1 MKEYKLS
8 GWPELPA
15 TFQRTA
21 YQRMLHQMSQG
32 YVPMAQLVRISGL
45 GRDAVRQFLRLL
57 GSHGVLEERTQPS
70 APRAV
75 LVATRGLAWLKRAF
89 GVPAGSRRF

>member
-15 TFQRTA
+15 AYQRTA

-32 YVPMAQLVRISGL
+32 YVPLAELVRNSGL
-45 GRDAVRQFLRLL
+45 GREAVRQFLAQLHSR
-57 GSHGVLEERTQPS
+57 GVLEERAPDVPPS
-70 APRAV
+70 PPLRAGQ
-75 LVATRGLAWLKRAF
+75 TWNWL
-89 GVPAGSRRF
+89 RRTLGAAVMRRS

>member
-15 TFQRTA
+15 SYQRTA

-32 YVPMAQLVRISGL
+32 FVPLGQLLRVSGL
-45 GRDAVRQFLRLL
+45 GRDAVRRFLAYLQA
-57 GSHGVLEERTQPS
+57 SGVLVEREHAQT
-70 APRAV
+70 PRTL
-75 LVATRGLAWLKRAF
+75 LVMDWI
-89 GVPAGSRRF
+89 RRTLGGTGPRRQA

>member
-15 TFQRTA
+15 AYQRTA

-32 YVPMAQLVRISGL
+32 FVPLPQLVRTSGL
-45 GRDAVRQFLRLL
+45 GREAVRQFLAQLDSR
-57 GSHGVLEERTQPS
+57 GVLECRPREGVSPTLSRAGLTLDWLRRT
-70 APRAV
+70 
-75 LVATRGLAWLKRAF
+75 LG
-89 GVPAGSRRF
+89 GSPLRRS

>member
-15 TFQRTA
+15 SFQRTA

-32 YVPMAQLVRISGL
+32 FVPLAQLVRASGL
-45 GRDAVRQFLRLL
+45 GRDAVRQFLLQLSSR
-57 GSHGVLEERTQPS
+57 GVLVERRGS
-70 APRAV
+70 AAPAALTAASRS
-75 LVATRGLAWLKRAF
+75 LAWIRRTLRPGERA
-89 GVPAGSRRF
+89 

>member
-15 TFQRTA
+15 SYQRTA

-32 YVPMAQLVRISGL
+32 FVPFSQLVRNSGL
-45 GRDAVRQFLRLL
+45 NRELVRQFLAELDQR
-57 GSHGVLEERTQPS
+57 GVLQERLSDTQAPTLLRS
-70 APRAV
+70 AFAWPWLRRALGTPDV
-75 LVATRGLAWLKRAF
+75 
-89 GVPAGSRRF
+89 RRS